1 MTAAAA
7 VHPAAPPS
15 PPSPPSPAARRHP
28 LARVALRR
36 VAAGVVT
43 LFVLSVLVFLA
54 TSVLPGDAASALLGK
69 QATGPALETLRH
81 RMGLDRPL
89 IDQYGSWLTGLLH
102 GDLGNTAAGYATG
115 GRVSVWSQISDKL
128 GNSLVL
134 AATVFVPVVLISL
147 GLGVLTALRAGRWL
161 DHVITTVTLVP
172 AALPEFVLGTVLLA
186 VFFTWLDVLPPVSLV
201 APGTSPLATPEA
213 LVLPV
218 LTLIGVTVGP
228 ATRMIRAGMQE
239 ALLADT
245 VAVARLNGIAEPRV
259 IRRYAL
265 RNALA
270 PSIQVL
276 ALIAQYLVG
285 GLLIVEEL
293 FGYPGIGK
301 ELVDAVTAHDNLEVQ
316 SVTMLLATF
325 YVAVTIAA
333 DLLVMAVVPKLR
345 TGGAS

>member
-1 MTAAAA
+1 MTATL
-7 VHPAAPPS
+7 VPTAAPPS
-15 PPSPPSPAARRHP
+15 ASSFGSRHP

-36 VAAGVVT
+36 IAGGVLT

-54 TSVLPGDAASALLGK
+54 TSVLPGDAASAILGK
-69 QATGPALETLRH
+69 QATPDAVAELRH
-81 RMGLDRPL
+81 AMGLDRPL
-89 IDQYGSWLTGLLH
+89 VVQYGKWLGGLLH
-102 GDLGNTAAGYATG
+102 GDLGNTAAGYAAG
-115 GRVSVWSQISDKL
+115 GRSSVWDQISGRL

-134 AATVFVPVVLISL
+134 AATVFVPVLILSL
-147 GLGVLTALRAGRWL
+147 VLGVLTALRAGRWL
-161 DHVITTVTLVP
+161 DHLVTTATLVP

-186 VFFTWLDVLPPVSLV
+186 VFFTWFDILPPVSFV
-201 APGTSPLATPEA
+201 APGASPFATPET

-239 ALLADT
+239 ALLSDP
-245 VAVARLNGIAEPRV
+245 VAVARLNGIPEARV
-259 IRRYAL
+259 VRRYAL

-270 PSIQVL
+270 PSIQVF

-301 ELVDAVTAHDNLEVQ
+301 ELVDAVTVHDNLEVQ
-316 SVTMLLATF
+316 SVTMLLATC

-345 TGGAS
+345 TGGTS

>member
-1 MTAAAA
+1 MTATTA
-7 VHPAAPPS
+7 PTAAPTVAS
-15 PPSPPSPAARRHP
+15 SSFGSRHP
-28 LARVALRR
+28 PARVALRR
-36 VAAGVVT
+36 VAGGILT

-54 TSVLPGDAASALLGK
+54 TSVLPGDAASAILGK
-69 QATGPALETLRH
+69 QATPDAVAALRH
-81 RMGLDRPL
+81 QMGLDQPL
-89 IDQYGSWLTGLLH
+89 VVQYGKWLGGLLH
-102 GDLGNTAAGYATG
+102 GDLGNTAAGYAAG
-115 GRVSVWSQISDKL
+115 GRVGVWDQISGKL

-134 AATVFVPVVLISL
+134 AATVFVPVLVLAL
-147 GLGVLTALRAGRWL
+147 VLGVVTALRAGRWL
-161 DHVITTVTLVP
+161 DHLVTTVTLVP

-186 VFFTWLDVLPPVSLV
+186 VFFTWLDVLPPVSFV
-201 APGTSPLATPEA
+201 APGASPFATPET

-239 ALLADT
+239 ALVADT
-245 VAVARLNGIAEPRV
+245 VAVARLNGIPERRV
-259 IRRYAL
+259 VRRYAL

-270 PSIQVL
+270 PSIQVF

-301 ELVDAVTAHDNLEVQ
+301 ELVDAVTVHDNLEVQ
-316 SVTMLLATF
+316 SVTMLLATC
-325 YVAVTIAA
+325 YVVVTIAA

-345 TGGAS
+345 TGGTS